1 MTAWPAV
8 TSKSLHS
15 SISSYEYW
23 GVKKLCP
30 GARGSLKEMG
40 LHRAPVSVRS
50 VQTMES

>member
-15 SISSYEYW
+15 SISSHEHW

-30 GARGSLKEMG
+30 EEMG

-50 VQTMES
+50 VQTVES